1 MGNREL
7 IVFQRVNITVDYVT
21 TTEPDIT
28 RTLRLSRV
36 VATGLPVEINVQDFF
51 RGTRW
56 VV

>member
-1 MGNREL
+1 MGDGEL
-7 IVFQRVNITVDYVT
+7 IAFQRVNITVEYVT

-51 RGTRW
+51 RGTRS